1 MMAEGSF
8 FSLPRNMHVG
18 QQCTLAS
25 SMDLLS
31 SRPAMAEM
39 PVSGYQGVSIHGTLP
54 RKKKNG
60 TSSPVK
66 QWEMNG
72 NIGSSVA
79 PYPGRYRLPPSPL
92 IHNILEEHQAFH
104 SDRTSSVTSK

>member
-1 MMAEGSF
+1 MAEGRFS
-8 FSLPRNMHVG
+8 SLPRNMHIG
-18 QQCTLAS
+18 RQCPLAS

-60 TSSPVK
+60 TGSPVK

-72 NIGSSVA
+72 NMGSSIA
-79 PYPGRYRLPPSPL
+79 PYTGRYRLPPSPL
-92 IHNILEEHQAFH
+92 IHNIIEECQAFH
-104 SDRTSSVTSK
+104 SDRKSSVTSR